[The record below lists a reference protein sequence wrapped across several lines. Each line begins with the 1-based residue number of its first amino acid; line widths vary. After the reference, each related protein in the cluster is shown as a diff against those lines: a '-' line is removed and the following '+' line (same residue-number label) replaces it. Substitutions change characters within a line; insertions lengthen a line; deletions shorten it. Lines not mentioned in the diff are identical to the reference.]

1 MLEKYTFSPWSIG
14 MYDQCPYSWYLCFKA
29 GVEPLEIPPTPA
41 VLLGRAFHGVI
52 RSFLKGNDKKDRDT
66 LIKLWRKRRVGW
78 RFQRE
83 NMLGDMAVDNWWGW
97 YQKLLSEGY
106 ELKSAEEE
114 YFLNLYNV
122 RMKGFIDSIFINT
135 KKHLVVDWKTGSYEL
150 KNQTQDDIIIKD
162 SIQMLVYGKLVEY
175 IYELNSSD
183 ISIGLY
189 FPIAKKFIC
198 GDLTERVALAR
209 IHKIIEEIEE
219 NNFPKR
225 TENCDWCNYKF
236 WCMEEGIK

>member
-1 MLEKYTFSPWSIG
+1 

-52 RSFLKGNDKKDRDT
+52 RSFLKGNDKKDRKT
-66 LIKLWRKRRVGW
+66 LLKLWRKRRVGW
-78 RFQRE
+78 RFQKE
-83 NMLGDMAVDNWWGW
+83 NMMGDMAIDNWWVW
-97 YQKLLSEGY
+97 YQKLLKEGY
-106 ELKSAEEE
+106 ELISAEEE
-114 YFLNLYNV
+114 YFLNLYGV
-122 RMKGFIDSIFINT
+122 KMKGFIDSIFIKNI

-175 IYELNSSD
+175 IYEIEASD
-183 ISIGLY
+183 IEIGLF
-189 FPIAKKFIC
+189 FPIAKKFLSC
-198 GDLTERVALAR
+198 NLTESVAEER
-209 IHKIIEEIEE
+209 IHKIIEGIEE
-219 NNFPKR
+219 ENFTKR

-236 WCMEEGIK
+236 WCMEEGV